1 MEQDKMNVGTRSSS
15 NQGAIDSKQELNK
28 RVDQALAKI
37 IKTSRWS
44 VVIALALIT
53 YYLWLSLYGR
63 PITPQMGYKMII
75 VSVFALVYMILSV
88 IDQLWASKFK
98 HATRQEQLEGV
109 LRYRKRGRF
118 ASLLALFFFY
128 LYILVDIIYG
138 TSGIARIVFAAIL
151 FAIFVFVYWVTY
163 DKTSVYKHAADFE
176 DDVRELAKREQ

>member
-1 MEQDKMNVGTRSSS
+1 MEQEKMNVGARGD
-15 NQGAIDSKQELNK
+15 NQGAIDTKQELNE

-37 IKTSRWS
+37 MKTSRWS
-44 VVIALALIT
+44 VVFALALIT
-53 YYLWLSLYGR
+53 FYLWLSLYGR
-63 PITPQMGYKMII
+63 PFEPQIGYKMII
-75 VSVFALVYMILSV
+75 ASVFALVYMILSI

-109 LRYRKRGRF
+109 LRYRKRGKA

-128 LYILVDIIYG
+128 LYILVDIIYD
-138 TSGIARIVFAAIL
+138 TSGIGRIVFAAIL

-163 DKTSVYKHAADFE
+163 DKSSVYKSAADLE